1 MLSINTNV
9 SSLNAQRNLSTSQA
23 NLQTSL
29 QRLSSGL
36 RVNSAKDDA
45 AGLYAAELMSADI
58 RGTNQAARNASDGIS
73 LAQTAEG
80 ALAQVTSNLQRIREI
95 AVQSANGTV
104 QDRTGLSAE
113 VDQLTQE
120 ISRIVQT
127 TAFNGTNLFTSA
139 SSIVFQVGGDGASNN
154 QIQVTTTDLTAVGG
168 GSAPEAAAAQSIT
181 TQIALGPDAY
191 NGMVNALFEISAFP
205 GITYTSNLVTLVSAS
220 DDFTASDAASTAA
233 LAAWNAAKAVYNSG
247 GGQTGGVTLAQVT
260 AAAQAVA
267 DGYAPSNPT
276 LNSYN
281 SSLSATATIDVSSQN
296 SASAALAE
304 LDADIAEITQV
315 RSTYG
320 AVQNRFEAVISN
332 LQNYSENLTAS
343 RSRIVDADFAS
354 ETANLTRGQVLQQ
367 AGTAVLAQANAIP
380 QTVLALLR

>member
-1 MLSINTNV
+1 M
-9 SSLNAQRNLSTSQA
+9 NAQRNLSTSQA

-80 ALAQVTSNLQRIREI
+80 ALAQVTNNLQRIREI

-104 QDRTGLSAE
+104 QDRTGLTAE

-168 GSAPEAAAAQSIT
+168 GSAPEAAAAQTHCQFDCIW
-181 TQIALGPDAY
+181 QQMLMG
-191 NGMVNALFEISAFP
+191 
-205 GITYTSNLVTLVSAS
+205 
-220 DDFTASDAASTAA
+220 
-233 LAAWNAAKAVYNSG
+233 
-247 GGQTGGVTLAQVT
+247 
-260 AAAQAVA
+260 
-267 DGYAPSNPT
+267 
-276 LNSYN
+276 
-281 SSLSATATIDVSSQN
+281 
-296 SASAALAE
+296 
-304 LDADIAEITQV
+304 
-315 RSTYG
+315 
-320 AVQNRFEAVISN
+320 
-332 LQNYSENLTAS
+332 
-343 RSRIVDADFAS
+343 RIVDCVRFLAFSTPGVTWDS
-354 ETANLTRGQVLQQ
+354 
-367 AGTAVLAQANAIP
+367 GTV
-380 QTVLALLR
+380 VHLRQ